1 MGGSFWDPFIDR
13 MMTDGWQSRREMADF
28 SMAFFDGFEGIFVAQ
43 IDGGSTFDLKIKLAL
58 SQNR

>member
-28 SMAFFDGFEGIFVAQ
+28 SMASFDGFEGIFVAH
-43 IDGGSTFDLKIKLAL
+43 IDGGFNL
-58 SQNR
+58 